1 MAFSIFHGP
10 PPLPT
15 RWFPYCCCCTV
26 PWLVSLQMPS
36 LIAATLKGAGDNQ
49 ARHRRRR
56 RRHRRTLCV
65 RALPPPLSQ
74 EPHTAGFPSM
84 PVAHAHSFDGLF
96 KE

>member
-1 MAFSIFHGP
+1 MAFSIFHGPP

-49 ARHRRRR
+49 AR
-56 RRHRRTLCV
+56 RRHRRTICV
-65 RALPPPLSQ
+65 RALPPPPLQSQ
-74 EPHTAGFPSM
+74 EPHIAGFPSM
-84 PVAHAHSFDGLF
+84 PVAHAHYFDGLL